1 MDEKAEA
8 LFTADILKQ
17 LSSSNWKERLEGTQK
32 MTDVSKPTL
41 KIILQLQIVVQ
52 FWSLAITVIKIMCT
66 DKLVLYMLLKSR
78 MPKTF
83 EVIDF
88 GID

>member
-32 MTDVSKPTL
+32 MIDVSKATL
-41 KIILQLQIVVQ
+41 KMTLQLQIVVQ
-52 FWSLAITVIKIMCT
+52 F
-66 DKLVLYMLLKSR
+66 
-78 MPKTF
+78 
-83 EVIDF
+83 
-88 GID
+88 

>member
-41 KIILQLQIVVQ
+41 KITLQLQIVVQ
-52 FWSLAITVIKIMCT
+52 F
-66 DKLVLYMLLKSR
+66 
-78 MPKTF
+78 
-83 EVIDF
+83 
-88 GID
+88 

>member
-41 KIILQLQIVVQ
+41 KITLQLQIVVQ
-52 FWSLAITVIKIMCT
+52 FWGLATTVIKIMCT
-66 DKLVLYMLLKSR
+66 DKSVLYMLLKSR

>member
-88 GID
+88 RID